1 MKTKYLFLF
10 VVSLV
15 VVFTG
20 CVKDEIFEGPPVIS
34 NVAISPQNPGQGDA
48 VKVSAKVVDL
58 HGVETVTL
66 YYKKSGDASFTSVVM
81 TASGNTYSADIPAQ
95 SGGVTVTYYIHA
107 LNVIDKASTSP
118 ANAPTTTAAYT
129 VGAALIVMNEIQARG
144 VTGDPDWIEIYNGS
158 DSPVNISGYKIY
170 DSGGQS
176 GSKPKMTFPT
186 GTTIA
191 AKGFFV
197 VVVDDAATA
206 NPAGSNFGLSSG
218 GEQIWLENASGYVID
233 TFTFGVT
240 ADATQTY
247 GRKPDGSTTFVV
259 FTQITKGSSN
269 NNAATAK

>member
-1 MKTKYLFLF
+1 
-10 VVSLV
+10 
-15 VVFTG
+15 
-20 CVKDEIFEGPPVIS
+20 
-34 NVAISPQNPGQGDA
+34 
-48 VKVSAKVVDL
+48 
-58 HGVETVTL
+58 
-66 YYKKSGDASFTSVVM
+66 
-81 TASGNTYSADIPAQ
+81 
-95 SGGVTVTYYIHA
+95 
-107 LNVIDKASTSP
+107 
-118 ANAPTTTAAYT
+118 
-129 VGAALIVMNEIQARG
+129 
-144 VTGDPDWIEIYNGS
+144 
-158 DSPVNISGYKIY
+158 
-170 DSGGQS
+170 
-176 GSKPKMTFPT
+176 MTFPT

>member
-129 VGAALIVMNEIQARG
+129 VGAEI
-144 VTGDPDWIEIYNGS
+144 
-158 DSPVNISGYKIY
+158 
-170 DSGGQS
+170 
-176 GSKPKMTFPT
+176 
-186 GTTIA
+186 
-191 AKGFFV
+191 
-197 VVVDDAATA
+197 
-206 NPAGSNFGLSSG
+206 
-218 GEQIWLENASGYVID
+218 
-233 TFTFGVT
+233 
-240 ADATQTY
+240 
-247 GRKPDGSTTFVV
+247 GRAHV
-259 FTQITKGSSN
+259 
-269 NNAATAK
+269 